1 MSLTNYLEVR
11 KELDD
16 LLEQQNFRALKE
28 KLQDL
33 NEVDIAEFIN
43 ECSSK
48 EASIIFRMLPK
59 TEGADVFSYLD
70 QDNQI
75 NLINSYTDKEI
86 EDIVSGLYND
96 DYADLLDEIPASV
109 AKRLLKNTKPER
121 RKLINQLL
129 QYPDESAG
137 SIMTTEYMR
146 LTSSMTI
153 KEAIFKLRHSDPRM
167 ESIYTCYVT
176 SSDLILEGV
185 LTIQEI
191 LTAKDEQLIAD
202 IMTENVICAHT
213 VDDQEYATRM
223 LDRYDFLALP
233 VVDSENRLVGII
245 TVDDAMTT
253 LNQETSEDMAIMA
266 AVQPTEK
273 SYFEVGVWEN
283 ARHRVLWLLVL
294 MISGMVNGEILSTY
308 EHAFVAIPALVSFIP
323 MLTDTGGNAGSQT
336 SSLLIR
342 AIALGEAKLS
352 DIIRIIWR
360 EFSIGVIVGS
370 ILSLVNF
377 LRIYFLN
384 GQPMVLALTVSLAL
398 FAVVILAKFIAG
410 TLPLIAKALGFDPA
424 MMAAPLITTIV
435 DAMGLIL
442 YFNIAHFLL
451 RI

>member
-1 MSLTNYLEVR
+1 MSLTNYTEVR
-11 KELDD
+11 KELDG
-16 LLEQQNFRALKE
+16 LLEQQDFRALKE

-43 ECSSK
+43 ECSDK

-75 NLINSYTDKEI
+75 NLINSYTDREI
-86 EDIVSGLYND
+86 EEIVAGLYND
-96 DYADLLDEIPASV
+96 DYVDLLDEIPASV

-153 KEAIFKLRHSDPRM
+153 KEAIHKLRHSDPRM

-176 SSDLILEGV
+176 SPDLILEGV

-191 LTAKDEQLIAD
+191 LTAKDNQLIAD

-213 VDDQEYATRM
+213 TDDQEYATRL

-253 LNQETSEDMAIMA
+253 ISQETSEDMAIMA
-266 AVQPTEK
+266 AVQPSEK
-273 SYFEVGVWEN
+273 PYFEVGVWEN
-283 ARHRVLWLLVL
+283 AKHRVIWLLVL
-294 MISGMVNGEILSTY
+294 MISGMVNGEILGSY

-323 MLTDTGGNAGSQT
+323 MLTDTGGNAGSQA

-352 DIIRIIWR
+352 DLSRIMWR
-360 EFSIGVIVGS
+360 ELRIGMLVGS
-370 ILSLVNF
+370 CLSVVNF
-377 LRIYFLN
+377 LRIYMLN
-384 GQPMVLALTVSLAL
+384 GQPAVLALTVSLSL
-398 FAVVILAKFIAG
+398 FAAIVLAKLIAG
-410 TLPLIAKALGFDPA
+410 TLPLLAKALGFDPA

-435 DAMGLIL
+435 DAMSLIL
-442 YFNIAHFLL
+442 YFNIAHYLL